1 MTHFTDVDNNM
12 FIYIDSHI
20 SGLFMNVVCLNYLGF
35 LQTLYIDR
43 MRTVKILRI
52 LKFYLHKIFKLCF

>member
-43 MRTVKILRI
+43 IRAVEILHI
-52 LKFYLHKIFKLCF
+52 LKF